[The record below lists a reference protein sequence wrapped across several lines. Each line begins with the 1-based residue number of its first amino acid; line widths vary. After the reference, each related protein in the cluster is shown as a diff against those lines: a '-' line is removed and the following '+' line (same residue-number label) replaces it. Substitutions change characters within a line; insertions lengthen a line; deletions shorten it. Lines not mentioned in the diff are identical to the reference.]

1 MAGVP
6 VRNGCCCATCL
17 DDQPFARQPVHDY
30 QRDFIELTLRRD
42 VLRFGDFTL
51 KSGRQSPYF
60 FNMGRI
66 DSGAALAQL
75 GRAYADALMNSGLAV
90 DMLFGPA
97 YKGIALAAATAIA
110 LADHHGRDLPWAYNR
125 KEAKDH
131 GEGGQLVGAPFRGR
145 VLIVD
150 DVMTAGTAVR
160 ESLAL
165 IRAHGAEPAGVLIAL
180 DRQERGQGERS
191 AAQEVT
197 ADHGVPVIAIT
208 NLDDVLTYAGEHP
221 RLAAEHGRLL
231 AYRERYGVQ
240 R

>member
-1 MAGVP
+1 M
-6 VRNGCCCATCL
+6 
-17 DDQPFARQPVHDY
+17 HDY
-30 QRDFIELTLRRD
+30 QRDFIDLTLERE
-42 VLRFGDFTL
+42 VLRFGEFTL

-66 DSGAALAQL
+66 DSGAALARL
-75 GRAYADALMNSGLAV
+75 GRAYAAAMAKAGVEA

-110 LADHHGRDLPWAYNR
+110 LADQHGRDLPWAYNR

-131 GEGGQLVGAPFRGR
+131 GEGGVLVGAPLKGR

-165 IRAHGAEPAGVLIAL
+165 IRDHGAEPAGVLIAL
-180 DRQERGQGERS
+180 DRQERGQGELS
-191 AAQEVT
+191 AAQEV
-197 ADHGVPVIAIT
+197 ARDHGIPVIAIT
-208 NLDDVLTYAGEHP
+208 SLADVLAYAGERP
-221 RLAAEHGRLL
+221 ELAVEHARLL
-231 AYRERYGVQ
+231 AYRERYGV
-240 R
+240 

>member
-1 MAGVP
+1 M
-6 VRNGCCCATCL
+6 
-17 DDQPFARQPVHDY
+17 HDY
-30 QRDFIELTLRRD
+30 QRDFIDLTLQRE
-42 VLRFGDFTL
+42 VLRFGEFTL
-51 KSGRQSPYF
+51 KSGRISPYF

-75 GRAYADALMNSGLAV
+75 GRAYAATIEASGLAV

-110 LADHHGRDLPWAYNR
+110 LAEQHGRDLPWAYNR

-131 GEGGQLVGAPFRGR
+131 GEGGSLVGAPLKGR

-165 IRAHGAEPAGVLIAL
+165 IRAAGAEPAGVLIAL

-197 ADHGVPVIAIT
+197 AEFGIPVVAIT
-208 NLDDVLTYAGEHP
+208 RLDDVLTYAGERP
-221 RLAAEHGRLL
+221 ALAAEHARLL
-231 AYRERYGVQ
+231 AYRARYGVTG
-240 R
+240 

>member
-1 MAGVP
+1 M
-6 VRNGCCCATCL
+6 
-17 DDQPFARQPVHDY
+17 HDY
-30 QRDFIELTLRRD
+30 QRDFIELTLQRD

-66 DSGAALAQL
+66 DSGAALGQL
-75 GRAYADALMNSGLAV
+75 GRAYAAAVVNSGIQI

-110 LADHHGRDLPWAYNR
+110 LADQHGRDLPWAYNR

-131 GEGGQLVGAPFRGR
+131 GEGGVLVGAQLKGR

-165 IRAHGAEPAGVLIAL
+165 IRSHGATPAGVLIAL
-180 DRQERGQGERS
+180 DRQERGQSELS

-197 ADHGVPVIAIT
+197 AEFGIPVIAIT
-208 NLDDVLTYAGEHP
+208 GLGDVLAYAGERP
-221 RLAAEHGRLL
+221 ELAAEHARLL
-231 AYRERYGVQ
+231 AYRQQYGVNA
-240 R
+240 